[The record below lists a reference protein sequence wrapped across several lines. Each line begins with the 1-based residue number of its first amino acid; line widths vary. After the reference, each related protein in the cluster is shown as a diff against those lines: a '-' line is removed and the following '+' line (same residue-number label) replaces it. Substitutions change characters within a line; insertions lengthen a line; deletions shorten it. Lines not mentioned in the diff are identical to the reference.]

1 MGAYQPDRQDA
12 VQLVKE
18 AADIVE
24 IIGEHVSLKRA
35 GASYKGLCPF
45 HAEKTPSFVVNPAR
59 HTFHCFG
66 CGEGGD
72 IFSFLTLYH
81 RITFPEALKQ
91 LAARYQ
97 ITLPEKPLSPA
108 QHAEAR
114 QRESLYE
121 ANAKAASLYRRAL
134 NGPEGGAARAYLD
147 QRGMPAALSERFQ
160 LGYAPD
166 SWDFLG
172 NALAR
177 EKITPQAATEAGLLV
192 AKEGGRGF
200 YDRFRDRIMFP
211 IIDLTG
217 RVAGFGGR
225 ILGSGE
231 PKYLNTPE
239 TPAFDKGRI
248 LFGLY
253 QNRDAVRKARQC
265 LVVEGNFDLLS
276 LVAHGVEAVVAPLG
290 TALTAGHLRVL
301 RGYVDEAILF
311 FDGDTAGFKA
321 AFRAVPIFL
330 AEKVAG
336 RIAVLPKGHDP
347 DTFVR
352 EHGPEGIAALVEA
365 ARPLPEFVFD
375 KLAAEHGL
383 GVDGKNRI
391 IAELTP
397 IVHALGDQLLLRTR
411 FIAHFSERLGISAD
425 QFAHSIG
432 RPPRPAQPRDALPEA
447 AAAAI
452 SWQLTRNEED
462 IFSFLLLHG
471 DLREE
476 LLAAGLREAVTSPA
490 AHALLALIDQ
500 AGEQFN
506 ERPELLLDLA
516 STAARP
522 MVSRLLTISASAC
535 PEEGREERAAEL
547 IAWLRQQG
555 RRKNADRLVREIS
568 VAYQSGDQEL
578 LTRLQNEKKAMDAQ
592 P

>member
-12 VQLVKE
+12 VQRVKE

-59 HTFHCFG
+59 NTFHCFG

-72 IFSFLTLYH
+72 VLSFLTLYH

-97 ITLPEKPLSPA
+97 ITLPEKPLNQA
-108 QHAEAR
+108 QQAEAR
-114 QRESLYE
+114 QRERLFE
-121 ANAKAASLYRRAL
+121 ANAKAAALYRRAL
-134 NGPEGGAARAYLD
+134 VGPEGGAARAYLD
-147 QRGMPAALSERFQ
+147 QRGMPAAISERFQ

-166 SWDFLG
+166 GWDFLSK
-172 NALAR
+172 ALAR
-177 EKITPQAATEAGLLV
+177 EKITPAAAQEAGLLV

-225 ILGSGE
+225 ILGAGE

-239 TPAFDKGRI
+239 TPAFDKGRT

-253 QNRDAVRKARQC
+253 QNREAIRKARRC

-276 LVAHGVEAVVAPLG
+276 LVAHGVETVVAPLG
-290 TALTAGHLRVL
+290 TALTAGHLRML
-301 RGYVDEAILF
+301 RGYVDEAILL

-321 AFRAVPIFL
+321 ALRAVPIFL
-330 AEKVAG
+330 AEKVTG

-352 EHGPEGIAALVEA
+352 ERGAEGIAALVEA
-365 ARPLPEFVFD
+365 ARPLPEFIFD

-391 IAELTP
+391 IAELAP

-432 RPPRPAQPRDALPEA
+432 RPVRPAPAHTAPAGA
-447 AAAAI
+447 ADEAI

-462 IFSFLLLHG
+462 LFTFLLLHG
-471 DLREE
+471 DYREQF
-476 LLAAGLREAVTSPA
+476 LAAGLREAVTSPA

-500 AGEQFN
+500 AGEQFS
-506 ERPELLLDLA
+506 EQPEILLDLA
-516 STAARP
+516 AIPARS
-522 MVSRLLTISASAC
+522 MVSRLLTVSASAC
-535 PEEGREERAAEL
+535 LPENREERATEL
-547 IAWLRQQG
+547 LAWLRQQAH
-555 RRKNADRLVREIS
+555 RKDADRLVREIS
-568 VAYQSGDQEL
+568 AAYQAGDEEL
-578 LTRLQNEKKAMDAQ
+578 LTRLMSEKKAMDVQ